1 MKKLLSLLLA
11 LVMVFA
17 LAACE
22 KDNPTTQGGEDD
34 PLNRDPGTTQSTPPA
49 GSSTPAANENPSFAD
64 IMNGSL
70 PTDII
75 FGNLD
80 EAAKQQIIA
89 DAAREGCTVTFD
101 ADGTM
106 TVVAPD
112 GFVTIQHPDG
122 SWTYKD
128 SEGGEGQ
135 MGGSWPDNEF
145 TQLVPK
151 PDMDIQYTGEED
163 GEFVVSFAGATLEQI
178 KAYADKLRG
187 AGFTLDEEVEEQAVM
202 GMAFYSFSA
211 CNADGYQVEL
221 MYTAEISALTI
232 GVAEQPEDPGDSDD
246 PSQPSGAN
254 FPAIP
259 FEHETLGAMDNYLAF
274 RSYTATVEQVR
285 AFVQTLRDVG
295 YTLNAE
301 EQNQELMGYVI
312 YSFSAYN
319 AGGYMVSV
327 FFNSGSTTI
336 SLTYEG
342 SVPEEPTPQWPA
354 GLPVYQGGKG
364 TDPKE
369 DSVAIYG
376 TTWEEMLA
384 YIELLKQN
392 GFSFMDFYN
401 SGLTEAQ
408 MLSSLQQWCGTN
420 GTIYVTVGYGY
431 GDLGLGYGEGGI
443 VTILIYLQKPGTDW

>member
-34 PLNRDPGTTQSTPPA
+34 PLNRNPGTTQSTPPA
-49 GSSTPAANENPSFAD
+49 GSSSVTGSGNASFED
-64 IMNGSL
+64 IMSGSL

-75 FGNLD
+75 FGNMD

-106 TVVAPD
+106 TVVSPD
-112 GFVTIQHPDG
+112 GFLTIQHPDG

-145 TQLVPK
+145 TQLIPK
-151 PDMDIQYTGEED
+151 PDMDIQYAGEED

-187 AGFTLDEEVEEQAVM
+187 AGFTLDEEVEEQAAM

-211 CNADGYQVEL
+211 CSADGYRVEL

-259 FEHETLGAMDNYLAF
+259 FEHETVGAMDNYLAYK
-274 RSYTATVEQVR
+274 SYSATVEQVR
-285 AFVQTLRDVG
+285 AFAQTLRDAG

-342 SVPEEPTPQWPA
+342 SVPGGSDSQWPA

-364 TDPKE
+364 TDPRE
-369 DSVAIYG
+369 DSVAIYA
-376 TTWEEMLA
+376 TTWEEMLS

-392 GFSFMDFYN
+392 GFKFDDFFD
-401 SGLTEAQ
+401 SGMTEEQ
-408 MLSSLQQWCGTN
+408 MLSVIQQWCGTN
-420 GTIYVTVGYGY
+420 GTIYITVGYGF
-431 GDLGLGYGEGGI
+431 GDLGLGYGESGT
-443 VTILIYLQKPGTDW
+443 VTIIIYYEKPNAD

>member
-1 MKKLLSLLLA
+1 MKKILLLLLSVV
-11 LVMVFA
+11 LVFSLV
-17 LAACE
+17 ACGNE
-22 KDNPTTQGGEDD
+22 ETPDPSGSENPGVSQSGENNEDQGGE
-34 PLNRDPGTTQSTPPA
+34 NSTVNPEDIDFAAIMA
-49 GSSTPAANENPSFAD
+49 G
-64 IMNGSL
+64 NGA
-70 PTDII
+70 TDVVW
-75 FGNLD
+75 GKQD
-80 EAAKQQIIA
+80 EATKQAIIA
-89 DAAREGCTVTFD
+89 DAKKDGVDVSFG
-101 ADGTM
+101 ADGSM
-106 TVVAPD
+106 TVVDTDGTTMVQKPD
-112 GFVTIQHPDG
+112 GTWVVKYED
-122 SWTYKD
+122 
-128 SEGGEGQ
+128 GGEGQ
-135 MGGSWPDNEF
+135 LGGDWPDNEF
-145 TQLVPK
+145 TQLVPR
-151 PDMDIQYTGEED
+151 PDMDIQYAGEDE
-163 GEFVVSFAGATLEQI
+163 GEFVVTFAGATLEQI

-187 AGFTLDEEVEEQAVM
+187 AGFTLDEEVEEQEAM
-202 GMAFYSFSA
+202 GMALYSFSA

-246 PSQPSGAN
+246 PDQPSGAN

-259 FEHETLGAMDNYLAF
+259 FEHETVGAMDNYLAIK
-274 RSYTATVEQVR
+274 SYSATVEQVR

-295 YTLNAE
+295 YTLNVE
-301 EQNQELMGYVI
+301 EQNQEVMGYVI

-319 AGGYMVSV
+319 AGGYMVSI

-401 SGLTEAQ
+401 SGLTEEQ

-431 GDLGLGYGEGGI
+431 GDLGLGYGECGI